1 MTAHVVAEGPLWTTL
16 EAAYTQWRVLGQP
29 ARDRF
34 GITADHVRQWGW
46 LDHPDYVITKPGAS
60 C

>member
-1 MTAHVVAEGPLWTTL
+1 MDNSRGRLRPVTCTGPTC
-16 EAAYTQWRVLGQP
+16 
-29 ARDRF
+29 RDRF